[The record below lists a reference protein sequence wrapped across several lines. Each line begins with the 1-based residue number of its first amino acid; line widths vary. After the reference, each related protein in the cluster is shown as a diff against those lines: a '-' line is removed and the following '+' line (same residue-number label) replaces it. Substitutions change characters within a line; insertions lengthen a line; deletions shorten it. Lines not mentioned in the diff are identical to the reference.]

1 MNDCVNAEAR
11 DALPDLLHGRLSEL
25 DTATMRAHV
34 ESCADCRAE
43 LELMREVR
51 SSARITR
58 PMNAQKIA
66 ASIAPYAAVSAVP
79 SRTRKTTVFGNGA
92 MLRIAVAAA
101 FVAIGG
107 WLLSNRNVSES
118 TEVRQTAEVA
128 SSATAEEVNNASSSK
143 TASAEAS
150 AEPITSASRE
160 TQVAS
165 LSLVGS
171 TAELTDADLEK
182 LVAELDGIESLPSAE
197 PQSITITDEDFE
209 TGEDDTDR

>member
-25 DTATMRAHV
+25 DTATMKAHV
-34 ESCADCRAE
+34 ESCADCRSE
-43 LELMREVR
+43 LELMREAI
-51 SSARITR
+51 SSARIT
-58 PMNAQKIA
+58 PPINAAKIA
-66 ASIAPYAAVSAVP
+66 AAIAPYPAVNAVP
-79 SRTRKTTVFGNGA
+79 SPTRKPTVFGNGA
-92 MLRIAVAAA
+92 MLRIAMAAA

-107 WLLSNRNVSES
+107 WLLSNRNVRES
-118 TEVRQTAEVA
+118 TAVRQTA
-128 SSATAEEVNNASSSK
+128 TAESGVTAEVNNAPLST
-143 TASAEAS
+143 TAPAAAS
-150 AEPITSASRE
+150 AEPTTSAPKE

-197 PQSITITDEDFE
+197 PQSITLTDEDFE

>member
-11 DALPDLLHGRLSEL
+11 DALSDLLHGRLSEL
-25 DTATMRAHV
+25 DTATMKAHV

-43 LELMREVR
+43 LELMREAI
-51 SSARITR
+51 SSARIAP
-58 PMNAQKIA
+58 PMNAAKIA
-66 ASIAPYAAVSAVP
+66 AAIAPYPAVSAVP
-79 SRTRKTTVFGNGA
+79 SPTTKPTVFGNGA
-92 MLRIAVAAA
+92 MLRIAMAAA

-118 TEVRQTAEVA
+118 TAVRQ
-128 SSATAEEVNNASSSK
+128 SATSESGVTAQVNNATPST
-143 TASAEAS
+143 TAPAAAS
-150 AEPITSASRE
+150 AEPTTSAPKE

-197 PQSITITDEDFE
+197 PQSITIAHEDFE